1 VVLHALRVCM
11 VQQGAV
17 LMWWTL
23 AAAAQGFG
31 GWAREVGVMAW
42 RILLAPFTL
51 TVTTQEYSLI
61 R

>member
-1 VVLHALRVCM
+1 MLT
-11 VQQGAV
+11 
-17 LMWWTL
+17 WWTP
-23 AAAAQGFG
+23 AAAQGFR

-42 RILLAPFTL
+42 RILLAPLTL